1 MRILFLVI
9 LFSTLFFKSYSSDS
23 IVAVDDF
30 YEIFQDIPTIFAPT
44 GNDIIVSDSFDFE
57 ISIISSNTIGSAI
70 VLGDNKTIS
79 YTPQTN
85 FIGFDTIRYNVC
97 FVDTNICSSAKI
109 VISVLPN
116 APVAVN
122 DLVITNQN
130 TSVNINV
137 LQNDQFFL
145 GLGLNVSVTVGAK
158 NGSTTINPNRT
169 ITYNPNNNFVGVDSF
184 IYKVCYTDYPTICD
198 EAKVRINV
206 VPNTP
211 VINNDVATTNQN
223 TALNINVSQND
234 IVAVGLN
241 LTMTIT
247 SNPKNGTSTI
257 NPNRTITYN
266 PNNNFVGIDSFVYKV
281 CYTAFPSICDDAKVR
296 ITVIPITPIIN
307 NDVVTTNQN
316 TALNIN
322 VLQND
327 IVTIG
332 LEQTMNINKTPLNG
346 IATINPNRTITYTPN
361 LNFIGIDSFR
371 YRVCYTAFPSICDDA
386 RVTITTAPNN
396 PIANN
401 DLVSTNEDN
410 SVNINVLIN
419 DVIPFGL
426 QVVLTLTQSPKRGT
440 ASIGQNNTINY
451 NPNLNYNGFDT
462 LKYKICI
469 VGFPDKCDDATI
481 FIQINPVDDKPLA
494 VDDVVFISK
503 NDDILI
509 DVLSNDMDYDGN
521 GLDFSIIQQP
531 LNGILVISGGKIE
544 YTPNLDFTGIDTGF
558 YQICNKLAPSFC
570 DTARIIV
577 NVGADNNPPT
587 ANNDSITI
595 DENDNTVNI
604 LANDFDID
612 GDQFTYEI
620 ITQPKHGT
628 LEDDGLGNI
637 TYLPG
642 ATFSGLDSFQYQ
654 ICDITY
660 FSKCDVA
667 WVYVSSQKF
676 DIEIPNSFSPN
687 GDGVND
693 IFVIKGLGFYPD
705 NELIVFNRWGEIV
718 LTQKGY
724 DNTWQGE
731 LRGAKRSAWGNGQV
745 QDGSYFY
752 ILTINGKETHKG
764 YIVIKR

>member
-9 LFSTLFFKSYSSDS
+9 FFSTLFFKSYSSDS
-23 IVAVDDF
+23 IVAIDDF
-30 YEIFQDIPTIFAPT
+30 YEIFQDIPTILAPT

-57 ISIISSNTIGSAI
+57 VSIISSNTIGGAI

-79 YTPQTN
+79 YIPQTN
-85 FIGFDTIRYNVC
+85 FIGFDTIKYNVC
-97 FVDTNICSSAKI
+97 FVDTNICNSAKI
-109 VISVLPN
+109 VISMLPN
-116 APVAVN
+116 APDAIN
-122 DLVITNQN
+122 DLANTNQN

-145 GLGLNVSVTVGAK
+145 GLGLNVSISFGAK
-158 NGSTTINPNRT
+158 NGSATINPNRT
-169 ITYNPNNNFVGVDSF
+169 ITYTPSNNFVGTDSF
-184 IYKVCYTDYPTICD
+184 TYKVCYTDYPSICD
-198 EAKVRINV
+198 EAKVRITV
-206 VPNTP
+206 LPN
-211 VINNDVATTNQN
+211 A
-223 TALNINVSQND
+223 
-234 IVAVGLN
+234 
-241 LTMTIT
+241 
-247 SNPKNGTSTI
+247 
-257 NPNRTITYN
+257 
-266 PNNNFVGIDSFVYKV
+266 
-281 CYTAFPSICDDAKVR
+281 
-296 ITVIPITPIIN
+296 PIIN
-307 NDVVTTNQN
+307 NDLANTNQN

-327 IVTIG
+327 IVNPNLDLTMTIATIP
-332 LEQTMNINKTPLNG
+332 QSG
-346 IATINPNRTITYTPN
+346 IAVINPNRTITYTPN
-361 LNFIGIDSFR
+361 LNFIGVDTFR
-371 YRVCYTAFPSICDDA
+371 YKVCYTAYPFLCDDA
-386 RVTITTAPNN
+386 RVTITTTPSN
-396 PIANN
+396 PVANN

-410 SVNINVLIN
+410 PININVLIN
-419 DVIPFGL
+419 DIIPFGL
-426 QVVLTLTQSPKRGT
+426 QVVLTLNQSPKKGT
-440 ASIGQNNTINY
+440 ASLGQNNTINY

-462 LKYKICI
+462 LKYRICI

-481 FIQINPVDDKPLA
+481 FIQINPVNDKPLA
-494 VDDVVFISK
+494 VDDIVFISK

-509 DVLSNDMDYDGN
+509 DVLSNDIDYDKN
-521 GLDFSIIQQP
+521 GLDISIVQQP
-531 LNGILVISGGKIE
+531 QNGILTLSGGKIE

-570 DTARIIV
+570 DTARIII
-577 NVGADNNPPT
+577 NVGADNNAPT
-587 ANNDSITI
+587 ANNDSITV

-612 GDQFTYEI
+612 GDVFTYEI
-620 ITQPKHGT
+620 ISQPKHGS

-637 TYLPG
+637 NYLPG
-642 ATFSGLDSFQYQ
+642 ATFAGLDSFQYQ

-667 WVYVSSQKF
+667 WVYVTSQKF

-705 NELIVFNRWGEIV
+705 NELIIFNRWGEIV

-752 ILTINGKETHKG
+752 ILTINGKEAYKG